1 MNPVV
6 NRIIGWKSSLI
17 VVNLEVNGKVGV
29 TWVINDPSHTNMGV
43 MIESYN
49 QANGRPR
56 PAVGVD
62 VMPLCNDKITELQ
75 FLPFDP
81 H

>member
-29 TWVINDPSHTNMGV
+29 TWAVDDPSHTSMGV
-43 MIESYN
+43 LIESYN
-49 QANGRPR
+49 QANGRPVVS
-56 PAVGVD
+56 PVT
-62 VMPLCNDKITELQ
+62 MPLCNDKITDLQ